1 MTGEIHNMSG
11 NSTLKNIVKVS
22 LSNLCIVISGVF
34 VGFLIPKVLGVEEYG
49 YYKIF
54 TLYATYIGI
63 FSFGI
68 SEGVY
73 LKYSGIE
80 YSRLNKQKIRC
91 FTTHILYTNSSTS
104 SNYIVL
110 IIFFKR

>member
-91 FTTHILYTNSSTS
+91 FTKLIFYIQIAVLAVIILFS
-104 SNYIVL
+104 L
-110 IIFFKR
+110 FF